1 MQVRAKKNEENLVLN
16 QRKITFVGNIC
27 KFNKYKNM
35 KDFFK
40 YVCATIVGIILTSVI
55 MTVICIVSM
64 AGMMASE
71 NMSQPVKEN
80 SILRIKLQGSIS
92 EKGDDS
98 NPMAFLMNEADME
111 DIPLD
116 VALDALKKAAKNDK
130 VKGIYLEGGILSSN
144 PAELQE
150 LRQGLLEFK
159 KSGKWIVSYADQY
172 TRASYY
178 LCSTADK
185 IYMNPIGM
193 LDWSG
198 MASEPIFYKGLLEKV
213 GIKMQVFKVGT
224 YKSAVEPFICDQMSD
239 ANREQVTSFL
249 NSIWGNLQKDVAKS
263 RKMEVDALN
272 ALADS
277 MTFLSDPEASVKAGL
292 VDKLC
297 YKSEVKEALKKRLK
311 LEDDDKLTF
320 TTLNDVSKAENLNE
334 KVDDEIAIY
343 YAYGEINDD
352 RTSGFSQEHTITAK
366 EMTKDL
372 QKLAEDKDVK
382 AVVIRVNS
390 PGGSAYASEQI
401 WHEVELLKAKKPVV
415 VSMGGLAAS
424 GGYYISCGAN
434 KIFAEATTL
443 TGSIGIFGMFPDP
456 SELLTKKLGLSF
468 DVVKT
473 NALSDFGQ
481 TGRPLNE
488 TECRMLQAYVNKGY
502 ELFTG
507 RVALGRGMAQ
517 DSVKAIGEG
526 RVWTGEQALKIGL
539 VDKLGNL
546 DDAVKAAAKL
556 AKVEKYT
563 TAQYPDAKPW
573 YVGLLDKSTDDY
585 MGSQMRAI
593 LGEYYSTFSM
603 IRNLRNQDPIQARI
617 PFDPNIR

>member
-1 MQVRAKKNEENLVLN
+1 
-16 QRKITFVGNIC
+16 
-27 KFNKYKNM
+27 M

-563 TAQYPDAKPW
+563 TAQYPDVKPW

-585 MGSQMRAI
+585 MESQMRAI
-593 LGEYYSTFSM
+593 LGEYYSTFSL
-603 IRNLRNQDPIQARI
+603 IRNLKNQDPIQARI

>member
-1 MQVRAKKNEENLVLN
+1 
-16 QRKITFVGNIC
+16 
-27 KFNKYKNM
+27 M

-40 YVCATIVGIILTSVI
+40 YVLATIVGLVLTSII
-55 MTVICIVSM
+55 MTIICIVSM

-71 NMSQPVKEN
+71 GMSEPVKDN
-80 SILRIKLQGSIS
+80 SVLRIKLQGTIS
-92 EKGDDS
+92 EKGGED
-98 NPMAFLMNEADME
+98 NPLAFLSNGEIQ
-111 DIPLD
+111 DIALD
-116 VALDALKKAAKNDK
+116 QALDALKKAAKNDK
-130 VKGIYLEGGILSSN
+130 VKGIYLEGGILSST

-172 TRASYY
+172 SRASYY

-185 IYMNPIGM
+185 VYMNPIGM

-198 MASEPIFYKGLLEKV
+198 MSSEPIFYKGLLEKV
-213 GIKMQVFKVGT
+213 GVKMQVFKVGT
-224 YKSAVEPFICDQMSD
+224 YKSAVEPYINDKMGD

-249 NSIWGNLQKDVAKS
+249 GSIWGNMLKDVAQS
-263 RKMEVDALN
+263 RKMTVEALN
-272 ALADS
+272 SLADS
-277 MTFLSDPEASVKAGL
+277 MTMLAAPEASVKGGL

-320 TTLNDVSKAENLNE
+320 TSIKDVANAEDLNE
-334 KVDDEIAIY
+334 KVDDEIAVY
-343 YAYGEINDD
+343 YAYGEIVDERAN
-352 RTSGFSQEHTITAK
+352 GYNQEHNITAK
-366 EMTKDL
+366 EMTIDL
-372 QKLAEDKDVK
+372 QKLAKDKDVK

-401 WHEVELLKAKKPVV
+401 WHEIEILKAKKPVV

-434 KIFAEATTL
+434 KIFAEPTTL
-443 TGSIGIFGMFPDP
+443 TGSIGIFGMIPDA

-473 NALSDFGQ
+473 NALSDFGS
-481 TGRPLNE
+481 TGRPFNE
-488 TECRMLQAYVNKGY
+488 TECRLMQAYINKGY
-502 ELFTG
+502 DLFTG
-507 RVALGRGMAQ
+507 RVAKGRGMAQ
-517 DSVKAIGEG
+517 DSVKAIAEG

-539 VDKLGNL
+539 VDKMGNL
-546 DDAVKAAAKL
+546 DDAIKAAAKL

-563 TAQYPDAKPW
+563 IAQYPDIEPW
-573 YVGLLDKSTDDY
+573 YVGLLNKNTNDY
-585 MGSQMRAI
+585 MESQMRAL
-593 LGEYYSTFSM
+593 LGDYYSSFSL
-603 IRNLRNQDPIQARI
+603 IRNLKNQNPIQARI
-617 PFDPNIR
+617 PFDPNIK

>member
-1 MQVRAKKNEENLVLN
+1 
-16 QRKITFVGNIC
+16 
-27 KFNKYKNM
+27 M

-585 MGSQMRAI
+585 MESQMRAI
-593 LGEYYSTFSM
+593 LGEYYSTFSL
-603 IRNLRNQDPIQARI
+603 IRNLKNQNPIQARI
-617 PFDPNIR
+617 PFDPNIK